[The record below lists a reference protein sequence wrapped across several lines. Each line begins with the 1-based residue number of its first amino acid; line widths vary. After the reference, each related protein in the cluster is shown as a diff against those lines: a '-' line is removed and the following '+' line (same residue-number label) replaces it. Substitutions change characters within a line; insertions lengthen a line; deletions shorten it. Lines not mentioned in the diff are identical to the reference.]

1 MVTQDQKLLKFHGVD
16 IVKVEFVSEDEFVA
30 GKCAIDLNID
40 AKVYYPKERPN
51 HFNIMMNVTVESEN
65 VFLLN
70 IYSIASFEF
79 AKNIDEEIKKNFIN
93 VNAPAIVFPYLRSFI
108 TSFTSNLGS
117 TIPPIT
123 IPIRFFKGK
132 MEEISSDTTEQIK
145 EAF

>member
-1 MVTQDQKLLKFHGVD
+1 
-16 IVKVEFVSEDEFVA
+16 VA